1 MITVFKDFSDT
12 KNPKYYEIDKV
23 LEAIKDCKIQKQID
37 EIRAEKDEKIQN
49 RLKKMLP
56 CILFSG
62 VFSVRLDSAIQKHS
76 GFVVLD
82 FDDIEDL
89 EAKKK
94 EVISYPFVYSCFVS
108 PRGNGL
114 KAVVRVPESIEKH
127 RGHYMALNA
136 LFNDLDSTSI
146 NESRICYMSA
156 DSSLYL
162 NKNAICFE
170 GYIEPKQ
177 EAKNQEVKKSSKV
190 SNSNKIDIALA
201 MVKNAVDGEKH
212 IELLKASRLMG
223 GYISAKLISEDLATE
238 LLESEIKEKGV
249 DDFHAAQVTI
259 RKGIEHGK
267 NAPIDLTFKSDFT
280 SKIKSV
286 IDVDDDDFSFIAEE
300 EEIDEYLDKW
310 IKGTFERGL
319 TTGIPSLDKHFLFKR
334 GNFNVVNGFDNVGK
348 STALW
353 YLALLSAMYNKWS
366 WIIYSNENRS
376 GTVVK
381 RLIEFYWGKTINK
394 LTESQV
400 KKGKE
405 FISNHFTFISNQYL
419 FNYKDVLNIA
429 EKLQKVRKY
438 DAILIDP
445 YNSLKIDLSN
455 NSKLSTHEYHY
466 EAASEMQVF
475 TKKND
480 ICIYLNCHV
489 ITGAMRLQKGE
500 TRHRAPGKA
509 DTEGGGKFSNKADDF
524 MTFHREVQDM
534 EKYTKMEIHVRKI
547 KEIETGGS
555 YTPYDDPYIL
565 EMQKGMCSYADL
577 NGYDPVREYWLK
589 QGVQMDIEIKEEP
602 HRLVPNKSFFS
613 SPNEEPPF

>member
-1 MITVFKDFSDT
+1 
-12 KNPKYYEIDKV
+12 
-23 LEAIKDCKIQKQID
+23 
-37 EIRAEKDEKIQN
+37 
-49 RLKKMLP
+49 
-56 CILFSG
+56 
-62 VFSVRLDSAIQKHS
+62 
-76 GFVVLD
+76 
-82 FDDIEDL
+82 
-89 EAKKK
+89 
-94 EVISYPFVYSCFVS
+94 
-108 PRGNGL
+108 
-114 KAVVRVPESIEKH
+114 
-127 RGHYMALNA
+127 MALNA

-177 EAKNQEVKKSSKV
+177 EAKNQEVKRSSKV

-249 DDFHAAQVTI
+249 DDFHAAQVAI

-267 NAPIDLTFKSDFT
+267 NSPIDLTFKSDFT

-381 RLIEFYWGKTINK
+381 RLIEFYWGKPINK
-394 LTESQV
+394 LTETQV

-429 EKLQKVRKY
+429 EKLQRVRKY

-534 EKYTKMEIHVRKI
+534 ENYTKMEIHVRKI

-589 QGVQMDIEIKEEP
+589 QGVQMDIEVKEEP